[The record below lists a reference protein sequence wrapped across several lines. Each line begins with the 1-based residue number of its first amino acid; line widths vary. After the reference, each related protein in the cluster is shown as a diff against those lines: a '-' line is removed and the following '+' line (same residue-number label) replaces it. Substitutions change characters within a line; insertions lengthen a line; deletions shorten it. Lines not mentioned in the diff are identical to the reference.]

1 MSEKGKYI
9 YGIINSNTDKS
20 FGPCGI
26 ENKESISPLLSN
38 EGKAI
43 PRTGEEVHSIPYKDI
58 SAIVSNAEIVDY
70 KGLPKDAL
78 ARLLVRHQKVIEKIM
93 SFGYAIIPMRLGTFA
108 INETEVKDILNRGYT
123 FIKEIFK
130 KISDKIEIDV
140 VSTWNDFNSILKDA
154 GKEKEIKEFKE
165 RLLANS
171 KGITVDD
178 QMKVGII
185 LKKAL
190 DNKREKYAFK
200 IQSVLKNDSHDL
212 KIHEL
217 MDDKMVINSAFLINK
232 SRQKEFYRKIE
243 SLNNEFEEKLNFRC
257 VGPLPPYSFYT
268 LEIERIQ
275 LNDINWARKKL
286 RILDDITSKYE
297 IKKAYKRVAFS
308 YHPDKN
314 PDAPGIE
321 KEFNEI
327 NKAYKLLINYC
338 EACEQAG
345 KRESCSFKEEEFK
358 KNAVLVKVKE

>member
-9 YGIINSNTDKS
+9 YGITNSNIGKS

-26 ENKESISPLLSN
+26 ENKEALSPLLAKKVEESP
-38 EGKAI
+38 GA
-43 PRTGEEVHSIPYKDI
+43 GEEVYSIPYKDI
-58 SAIVSNAEIVDY
+58 SAIVSNEEIVDY
-70 KGLPKDAL
+70 THMLKDAL

-93 SFGYAIIPMRLGTFA
+93 SLGYTIIPMRLGTFA
-108 INETEVKDILNRGYT
+108 ADETDIKDILNKGYT
-123 FIKEIFK
+123 LIKNIFK

-140 VSTWNDFNSILKDA
+140 VSTWNDFDSVLKEA
-154 GKEKEIKEFKE
+154 GEEKEIKEFKE

-178 QMKVGII
+178 QMKVGIM

-190 DNKREKYAFK
+190 DNKREKCAFK

-232 SRQKEFYRKIE
+232 SRHKEFYRKIE

-275 LNDINWARKKL
+275 FNDVNRARKKL
-286 RILDDITSKYE
+286 RILDDITSKYK
-297 IKKAYKRVAFS
+297 IKKAYQRLALS

-314 PDAPGIE
+314 PDRPGIE

-345 KRESCSFKEEEFK
+345 KTESCFFKEEEFK

>member
-9 YGIINSNTDKS
+9 YGIINSNSSLLLNEVD
-20 FGPCGI
+20 
-26 ENKESISPLLSN
+26 ES
-38 EGKAI
+38 
-43 PRTGEEVHSIPYKDI
+43 PRAGEQVYSIPHNDI
-58 SAIVSNAEIVDY
+58 SAIVSNEEMVDY
-70 KGLPKDAL
+70 TNMPKYAL

-93 SFGYAIIPMRLGTFA
+93 SLGYTIIPMRLGTFA
-108 INETEVKDILNRGYT
+108 ADETDVKDILNKGYDL
-123 FIKEIFK
+123 INDLFK

-140 VSTWNDFNSILKDA
+140 VSTWNDFDSVLKEV
-154 GKEKEIKEFKE
+154 GEEKEIKEFKE

-200 IQSVLKNDSHDL
+200 IQTTLKNISPDL

-217 MDDKMVINSAFLINK
+217 MDDKMVINSAFLINT
-232 SRQKEFYRKIE
+232 SSQKEFYRKIE
-243 SLNNEFEEKLNFRC
+243 DLNREFAEKLNFRC

-275 LNDINWARKKL
+275 FNDVDRARKKL
-286 RILDDITSKYE
+286 RILDDITTKYE
-297 IKKAYKRVAFS
+297 IKKAYQRLAFS
-308 YHPDKN
+308 CHPDKN
-314 PDAPGIE
+314 PDRPGIE

-345 KRESCSFKEEEFK
+345 KTESCSFKEEEIK
-358 KNAVLVKVKE
+358 KNALLVKVKD

>member
-1 MSEKGKYI
+1 MSEKGKYL
-9 YGIINSNTDKS
+9 YGIINSNTDES

-26 ENKESISPLLSN
+26 ENKVASSSLHLNEVGESLR
-38 EGKAI
+38 A
-43 PRTGEEVHSIPYKDI
+43 GEEVYFIPYKDI
-58 SAIVSNAEIVDY
+58 SAIVSNEEIVNY
-70 KGLPKDAL
+70 THMLKDAL
-78 ARLLVRHQKVIEKIM
+78 ARLLVRHQKIIEKIM
-93 SFGYAIIPMRLGTFA
+93 SLGYTIIPMRLETFA
-108 INETEVKDILNRGYT
+108 ADETDVKEILKKGYT
-123 FIKEIFK
+123 LIKNIFK
-130 KISDKIEIDV
+130 KISDKIEVDV
-140 VSTWNDFNSILKDA
+140 VSTWSDFDSVLKEA
-154 GKEKEIKEFKE
+154 GEEKEVKEFKE

-178 QMKVGII
+178 QMKLGII

-190 DNKREKYAFK
+190 DNKRGKYAFK
-200 IQSVLKNDSHDL
+200 IQSALKNDSHDF

-275 LNDINWARKKL
+275 LNDVNWARKKL
-286 RILDDITSKYE
+286 RILDDITSKHE
-297 IKKAYKRVAFS
+297 IKKAYQRLAFS

-314 PDAPGIE
+314 PDTPGIE

-345 KRESCSFKEEEFK
+345 KTESCSFKEKEFK